1 MVQMAEDMKQS
12 FAPFI
17 EKTIPTVTELISYK
31 HNKEIR
37 SNMIETI
44 KFMLMDCA
52 NNEQKSFVVNKTY

>member
-1 MVQMAEDMKQS
+1 MKQN

-52 NNEQKSFVVNKTY
+52 NN